1 MLREAQQEK
10 TNAPPAWR
18 STSLLLALGLC
29 AGVLLWRAVDLQ
41 VLDKQFL
48 QTQGDARHLRVV
60 EMPAHRGMI
69 SDRHG
74 EPLAISSPMD
84 SVWLNPKEFIAVA
97 ADSSD
102 LARLLRLDPQQLQQ
116 RIRERADREFLYI
129 KRHIN
134 PELAEQVMALG
145 LPGVALQREY
155 RRFYPT
161 GEVAA
166 HVVGFTNIDDLGQ
179 EGMELAYDQWLQG
192 EPGAKRVV
200 KDRYGRIIDDVESL
214 REPRPGQE
222 LRLSIDRRLQY
233 LAYRELK
240 AAATEQRVR
249 SASLVLLDVT
259 TGEVLAMV
267 NQPGYNPNNRAEFS
281 SQLVRNRA
289 ATDAYEPGSTIKVFS
304 VAAALE
310 SGRFQ
315 PSTIIDTGPGYMRV
329 GTYTIHDTRAYGKID
344 VSTLIKKS
352 SNIGIAK
359 MALDLAPEAI
369 WSMYAQLGFGSPV
382 GTGFPGEAAGLMP
395 VRPPQRAVDRAA
407 LAYGYGLS
415 ATPLQLASA
424 YATIAADG
432 KRRPV
437 SFLALQKAPEGEQVI
452 SPEVARQVRAMMETV
467 VADDGTAPQARVQG
481 YRVAGK
487 TGTSRKAVSGGYAEK
502 AYLAYFAGFAPAS
515 NPRLAMVVV
524 LDEPS
529 AKYYYGGRVAAPVF
543 SRVMSGALRLL
554 NVPPDDL
561 PSLGNYFASTREARP
576 R

>member
-1 MLREAQQEK
+1 MLRDIQPKQK
-10 TNAPPAWR
+10 LPMPPAWR
-18 STSLLLALGLC
+18 SVAVLCVFAALM
-29 AGVLLWRAVDLQ
+29 GVLLWRAVDLQ

-48 QTQGDARHLRVV
+48 QNQGDARHLRVV
-60 EMPAHRGMI
+60 EIPAHRGVI

-74 EPLAISSPMD
+74 EPLAISSPVD
-84 SVWLNPKEFIAVA
+84 SVWINPQQFS
-97 ADSSD
+97 DSPED
-102 LARLLRLDPQQLQQ
+102 VVRLARVLELEPRQLER
-116 RIRERADREFLYI
+116 RIRERRQREFLYI
-129 KRHIN
+129 KRHV
-134 PELAEQVMALG
+134 PPDVSARVKALG
-145 LPGVALQREY
+145 LSGVALQREY
-155 RRFYPT
+155 RRFYPA
-161 GEVAA
+161 GEVTA
-166 HVVGFTNIDDLGQ
+166 HIVGFTDIDDRGQ
-179 EGMELAYDQWLQG
+179 EGVELAYNDWLQG

-369 WSMYAQLGFGSPV
+369 WSMYAQLGFGSSV

-395 VRPPQRAVDRAA
+395 VRPPQRAADRA
-407 LAYGYGLS
+407 
-415 ATPLQLASA
+415 
-424 YATIAADG
+424 
-432 KRRPV
+432 
-437 SFLALQKAPEGEQVI
+437 
-452 SPEVARQVRAMMETV
+452 
-467 VADDGTAPQARVQG
+467 
-481 YRVAGK
+481 
-487 TGTSRKAVSGGYAEK
+487 
-502 AYLAYFAGFAPAS
+502 
-515 NPRLAMVVV
+515 
-524 LDEPS
+524 
-529 AKYYYGGRVAAPVF
+529 
-543 SRVMSGALRLL
+543 
-554 NVPPDDL
+554 
-561 PSLGNYFASTREARP
+561 
-576 R
+576 

>member
-1 MLREAQQEK
+1 MMLREAQPDK
-10 TNAPPAWR
+10 TKVPPLWR
-18 STSLLLALGLC
+18 SFFLLCIFGAL

-48 QTQGDARHLRVV
+48 RNQGDARHLRVV
-60 EMPAHRGMI
+60 EIPAHRGVV

-74 EPLAISSPMD
+74 EPLAISSPVD
-84 SVWLNPKEFIAVA
+84 SVWVNPQQFPNSEAAVRSLAEVLDLNPK
-97 ADSSD
+97 
-102 LARLLRLDPQQLQQ
+102 QLER
-116 RIRERADREFLYI
+116 RIRERRAREFIYV
-129 KRHIN
+129 KRHVS
-134 PELAEQVMALG
+134 PDVSAQVTALA

-166 HVVGFTNIDDLGQ
+166 HIVGFTDIDDRGQ
-179 EGMELAYDQWLQG
+179 EGVELAYNEWLQG
-192 EPGAKRVV
+192 DAGAKRVV
-200 KDRYGRIIDDVESL
+200 QDRHGRIVGDVESL
-214 REPRPGQE
+214 REPRPGKE

-240 AAATEQRVR
+240 AAAAEQRVR

-267 NQPGYNPNNRAEFS
+267 NQPAYNPNNRAEINGK
-281 SQLVRNRA
+281 VARNRA
-289 ATDAYEPGSTIKVFS
+289 VTDAYEPGSTIKVFS

-315 PSTIIDTGPGYMRV
+315 PGSIIDTGPGYMRV
-329 GTYTIHDTRAYGKID
+329 GSYTIHDARAYGKID
-344 VSTLIKKS
+344 VSTLIQKS
-352 SNIGIAK
+352 SNIGAAK
-359 MALDLAPEAI
+359 MALELAPETV
-369 WSMYAQLGFGSPV
+369 WSMYARLGFGTPV
-382 GTGFPGEAAGLMP
+382 GTGFPGESSGSLP
-395 VRPPQRAVDRAA
+395 SQPPQRAAERAT

-424 YATIAADG
+424 YSTIAADG
-432 KRRPV
+432 VRRAP
-437 SFLALQKAPEGEQVI
+437 SFLALGQAPAQEQVI
-452 SPEVARQVRAMMETV
+452 APAVAKQVRSMMEAV
-467 VADDGTAPQARVQG
+467 VADGGTAPQARIPG

-487 TGTSRKAVSGGYAEK
+487 TGTSRKAVAGGYADK

-524 LDEPS
+524 MDEPG
-529 AKYYYGGRVAAPVF
+529 AQMYYGGAVAAPVF
-543 SRVMSGALRLL
+543 SRVMAGALRLL

-561 PSLGNYFASTREARP
+561 PGLGSYVAAVGESR
-576 R
+576 

>member
-1 MLREAQQEK
+1 MLRDAQPEK
-10 TNAPPAWR
+10 TTVPPAWR
-18 STSLLLALGLC
+18 SATLLLAFGFVAC
-29 AGVLLWRAVDLQ
+29 VLLWRAVDLQ

-60 EMPAHRGMI
+60 EIPAHRGVI
-69 SDRHG
+69 ADRNG
-74 EPLAISSPMD
+74 EPLAISSPVD
-84 SVWLNPKEFIAVA
+84 SVWVNPKEFVA
-97 ADSSD
+97 AEADSRA
-102 LARLLRLDPQQLQQ
+102 LARLLELEPRWLER
-116 RIRERADREFLYI
+116 RIQERADREFLYL
-129 KRHIN
+129 KRHIA
-134 PELAEQVMALG
+134 PDLAEQVKALG

-155 RRFYPT
+155 RRFYPA
-161 GEVAA
+161 GEVTA
-166 HVVGFTNIDDLGQ
+166 HVVGFTDIDDRGQ
-179 EGMELAYDQWLQG
+179 EGVELAYDQWLQG

-214 REPRPGQE
+214 RDPRPGQE

-240 AAATEQRVR
+240 AAAAEQRVR

-267 NQPGYNPNNRAEFS
+267 NQPGYNPNNRAELNG
-281 SQLVRNRA
+281 QVIRNRA
-289 ATDAYEPGSTIKVFS
+289 VTDAYEPGSTIKVFS

-310 SGRFQ
+310 TGRFQ

-329 GTYTIHDTRAYGKID
+329 GSYTIHDTRAHGKID
-344 VSTLIKKS
+344 VSTLIQKS

-359 MALDLAPEAI
+359 MALELPPEAI
-369 WSMYAQLGFGSPV
+369 WSMYTRLGFGAPV

-395 VRPPQRAVDRAA
+395 ARPPQRPADKAA

-432 KRRPV
+432 QRRPV
-437 SFLALQKAPEGEQVI
+437 SFLARQGAVQVEQVI
-452 SPEVARQVRAMMETV
+452 PPEVARQVRAMMETV
-467 VADDGTAPQARVQG
+467 VGDGGTAPQARVPG

-487 TGTSRKAVSGGYAEK
+487 TGTSRKAVAGGYAEK

-515 NPRLAMVVV
+515 KPRLAMVVV

-529 AKYYYGGRVAAPVF
+529 AQYYYGGRVAAPVF

-561 PSLGNYFASTREARP
+561 PSLGNYVASAGEGL
-576 R
+576 